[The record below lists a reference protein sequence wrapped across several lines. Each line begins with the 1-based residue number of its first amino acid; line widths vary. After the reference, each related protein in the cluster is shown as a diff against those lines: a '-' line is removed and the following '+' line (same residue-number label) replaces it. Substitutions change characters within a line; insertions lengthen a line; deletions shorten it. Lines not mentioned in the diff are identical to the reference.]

1 MKKKLTCI
9 VCPKGCEMTA
19 LLSSDGAFLSV
30 SGHTCPRGKAYA
42 ESECTA
48 PTRTLTATV
57 VTESGKMLPVKTAAP
72 IPKELLFLAMKELRR
87 VTAPNETQAGDVLLY
102 DIAGSGVALIATAHA
117 VEV

>member
-1 MKKKLTCI
+1 MERKLTCI

-19 LLSSDGAFLSV
+19 LLSSEGKFLSV

-48 PTRTLTATV
+48 PTRTLTSTV

-72 IPKELLFLAMKELRR
+72 IPKELLFAAMKELSR
-87 VTAPNETQAGDVLLY
+87 VTASDEVKAGGVLVEDL
-102 DIAGSGVALIATAHA
+102 AGSGVSLIAAAHA
-117 VEV
+117 CDL